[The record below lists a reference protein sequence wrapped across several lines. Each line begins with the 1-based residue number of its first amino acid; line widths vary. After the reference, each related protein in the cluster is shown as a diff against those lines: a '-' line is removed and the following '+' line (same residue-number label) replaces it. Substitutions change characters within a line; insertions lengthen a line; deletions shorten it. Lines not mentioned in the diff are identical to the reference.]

1 MDVNTHA
8 FLHGTEA
15 VALLLAINCQ
25 LKISRSF
32 LPIRRKCDFTA
43 HDCIGCARESLA
55 GIFPELS
62 AHCDE
67 VHRRY
72 GNVLAVLRLT

>member
-1 MDVNTHA
+1 MDVDTHA
-8 FLHGTEA
+8 FFHGTEA
-15 VALLLAINCQ
+15 VALLLAVDSQ

-32 LPIRRKCDFTA
+32 LPIRGKRDFTA
-43 HDCIGCARESLA
+43 QDCIGCARESIA
-55 GIFPELS
+55 GIFPELG

>member
-1 MDVNTHA
+1 MDVDTHA

-15 VALLLAINCQ
+15 VALLLAVDSQ

-43 HDCIGCARESLA
+43 QDCTGCARESIA
-55 GIFPELS
+55 GS
-62 AHCDE
+62 SRSW
-67 VHRRY
+67 VHTVTKFIVVRKK
-72 GNVLAVLRLT
+72 VVLRLA